1 MLRDGLLRG
10 PGVALLLSAAVVGCQ
25 SLPAD
30 QDPVQIK
37 LNDVDGRLGR
47 VESVVNNQS
56 LLELS
61 RRIDALEAQQRQLR
75 GSIEESQNGGEQQ
88 RKQQRDL
95 YADLDRRIAALEQ
108 GQKQVQNDAGIANAA
123 APDTGDDQSA
133 YNKALESLKTGEYS
147 AAITQLRELMSRF
160 PDSALLDNAQ
170 YWTGEAY
177 YVMREYDQAATA
189 FRAVGERWPASRKA
203 PDALLKLGYTQ
214 FEQKKLAEAR
224 ATLRQVQQRFP
235 GSEAAKLAGERL
247 AKLPAE
253 AR

>member
-1 MLRDGLLRG
+1 MLRG
-10 PGVALLLSAAVVGCQ
+10 PGLALLLTTALAGCET
-25 SLPAD
+25 LPAD
-30 QDPVQIK
+30 RDPVQIK

-75 GSIEESQNGGEQQ
+75 GSIEESQNGDEQL

-95 YADLDRRIAALEQ
+95 YSDLDRRIAALEQ
-108 GQKQVQNDAGIANAA
+108 GQKQTQNDAVAANAVAPA
-123 APDTGDDQSA
+123 AGDDQSA
-133 YNKALESLKTGEYS
+133 YNTALESLKAGEYS
-147 AAITQLRELMSRF
+147 TAITQLREMMSRF
-160 PDSALLDNAQ
+160 PDSTLLDNAQ

-177 YVMREYDQAATA
+177 YVMRDYDQAAAA
-189 FRAVGERWPASRKA
+189 FRSVGERWPASRKA

-214 FEQKKLAEAR
+214 FEQKKLADAR

-235 GSEAAKLAGERL
+235 GSDAAKLAAERL